1 MKEVAKAILLSH
13 LPSPKTGRP
22 RSLEYGAI
30 IDSISFVLRTGCQWR
45 YAPIVD
51 HSWKTVYHYFSKW
64 SKQHIFEHAYYDLLR
79 FYTRRGISENIIT
92 DTSFVKNVYGKD
104 CFGRSPVDR
113 GRRATKV
120 SALVDE
126 HGIPLQILFHPG
138 NKNDGKTLHHLLQ
151 NVSRRMSVEGKTIF
165 GDKAYGNSR
174 CDLVVDRHR
183 MKNRLS
189 RRKTLVDKVTNRIRI
204 AVEHTFGW
212 LDKYRRIILRYD
224 GLVAHFRSFHYLAA
238 LNLLAGRIKESYPSP
253 R

>member
-1 MKEVAKAILLSH
+1 MKQIAKTILLSY
-13 LPSPKTGRP
+13 LPSPMTGRP
-22 RSLEYGAI
+22 RSVQYESI

-45 YAPIVD
+45 YAPAVN
-51 HSWKTVYHYFSKW
+51 HSWKTVYHYFSTW
-64 SKQHIFEHAYYDLLR
+64 SKQHIFERAYYDLLK
-79 FYTRRGISENIIT
+79 FYTRRGVTDNIIT
-92 DTSFVKNVYGKD
+92 DTSFVKNVYGRD

-151 NVSRRMSVEGKTIF
+151 KTSKRMCVKGKRIF

-174 CDLVVDRHR
+174 CDLVVSRHGLQ
-183 MKNRLS
+183 NCLS
-189 RRKTLVDKVTNRIRI
+189 RRNVAIDKITNRIRI

-212 LDKYRRIILRYD
+212 LDKYRRIILRYE
-224 GLVAHFRSFHYLAA
+224 GLVAHF
-238 LNLLAGRIKESYPSP
+238 
-253 R
+253 